1 MGSKEVLSVVLVVD
15 LLVGCKTKQRIIT
28 EVRNIVTTDTVHVAD
43 TTHTIIKEFWRNDTV
58 FFEKTN
64 NKIIYRDRIMKNN
77 EKSHEEVK
85 PSDSKQ
91 ENFSFIKILLVS
103 QIPLIIVCLV
113 MFFVRRVSRAVS

>member
-1 MGSKEVLSVVLVVD
+1 MGSKEVLSVVFVVA

-28 EVRNIVTTDTVHVAD
+28 EVRNIVTTDTIHVAD
-43 TTHTIIKEFWRNDTV
+43 TTHTIIKEMHRNDTV
-58 FFEKTN
+58 FIEKTN
-64 NKIIYRDRIMKNN
+64 NKIIYRDRIMKDN
-77 EKSHEEVK
+77 ESSHEELK

-113 MFFVRRVSRAVS
+113 IFLARRFSRAVS

>member
-1 MGSKEVLSVVLVVD
+1 MGSKEVLSVVFVVV

-28 EVRNIVTTDTVHVAD
+28 EVRNLVTIDTIHVAD
-43 TTHTIIKEFWRNDTV
+43 TTYTIIKEIRRNDTV
-58 FFEKTN
+58 FIETTN
-64 NKIIYRDRIMKNN
+64 NKIMHRDRIMKDN

-91 ENFSFIKILLVS
+91 ENFSFIKILLLS

-113 MFFVRRVSRAVS
+113 IFFVRRVSRAVS